1 MGEEI
6 CTRSFSSNVQFR
18 TILSR
23 ERDVFFE
30 RLINGFSVYY
40 IHYTFYIVGKFYINK
55 CVHSFSSFLV
65 FFFFFLQ
72 PRSAHQIRTL
82 IETGSFD

>member
-1 MGEEI
+1 MGEEV

-55 CVHSFSSFLV
+55 NFSSFLV
-65 FFFFFLQ
+65 FFFFF
-72 PRSAHQIRTL
+72 SCSHGVRTRF
-82 IETGSFD
+82 EH